1 MTVWAYGALGYCPTD
16 TALFESACRVV
27 LARKERLLPLQITC
41 MVKGFSRAGY
51 QPPAAFMQVMSSL
64 AQVKLSQFSPLE
76 YSQLLWAYSTA
87 GYRDV
92 ALFEAVVG
100 HAIQQLHSKTHLV
113 TKTTVDTMLAA
124 CQGVGFWPQLLV
136 DTAEMRGLYV
146 KTKQNLQEDG
156 GAMEN
161 LALPAQQQQQVSAAA
176 QAAAAAAAEAI
187 AAAGEGRVAA
197 AGDGDAVIRTPWNAQ
212 RSSIDGDSGSSSVML
227 SAVADAFALVDGAV
241 VQPGPQPEV
250 FFSREQLQQQVY
262 PRQASRLDSYGL
274 QRPMRPQLQQQPPQQ
289 QQPHQQQRQQEQADE
304 QQQQQVEQQG
314 LDHPLLRAQLLPPP
328 SLPQQ
333 QLRSHSPLPAAAVG
347 GIAYSNGTSPAQH
360 TTNHSSED
368 LSSSS
373 SSSLPSQQQQPDGDT
388 LVHPVEPQGS

>member
-1 MTVWAYGALGYCPTD
+1 
-16 TALFESACRVV
+16 
-27 LARKERLLPLQITC
+27 

-314 LDHPLLRAQLLPPP
+314 LDHPLLRCRNSSCAAIARCLLLLLVVSPTATAPAQRSTLPTTAAKT
-328 SLPQQ
+328 S
-333 QLRSHSPLPAAAVG
+333 AAV
-347 GIAYSNGTSPAQH
+347 AVVACRH
-360 TTNHSSED
+360 
-368 LSSSS
+368 SSSS
-373 SSSLPSQQQQPDGDT
+373 RMGTLWCTLWSRRVRSTAAANSGSITGSSGAWLFWPKGHHQ
-388 LVHPVEPQGS
+388 

>member
-1 MTVWAYGALGYCPTD
+1 
-16 TALFESACRVV
+16 
-27 LARKERLLPLQITC
+27 

-187 AAAGEGRVAA
+187 TAAGEGQLAA

-212 RSSIDGDSGSSSVML
+212 RSSIDGDSGSSSAML
-227 SAVADAFALVDGAV
+227 SAVADAFASVDGAA

-250 FFSREQLQQQVY
+250 FFSREQLQQQMY

-274 QRPMRPQLQQQPPQQ
+274 QRPMRPQLQQQQQQPQQQQ
-289 QQPHQQQRQQEQADE
+289 QQPHQQQRQQEQAHE
-304 QQQQQVEQQG
+304 QQQQQDEQQG

-347 GIAYSNGTSPAQH
+347 GISYSNGTSPALH

-373 SSSLPSQQQQPDGDT
+373 SSSLPSQQQQQPDGDT
-388 LVHPVEPQGS
+388 LVHPVEPQGL